1 MSTSARSDIFA
12 RLRHVANT
20 TQADNVER
28 ERASLGSAPPPALP
42 ATELCEAFLINLL
55 KNRGSAACAAGRENA
70 VRAVADHLY
79 QHHRQH
85 RLVAGNDPRLAAMPW
100 RDAGVLPRFGALESG
115 EQVALSFARLGI
127 AELGGVVTYTGRH
140 NPAVNNF
147 LPERHIVLL
156 DMADLVANTED
167 AWTRIHRDSETQG
180 RPRGINIIAGPS
192 STADIEGQLVYG
204 AHGPRHWHVILVGN
218 VPEGVLERAL
228 AFTGSAAPD

>member
-1 MSTSARSDIFA
+1 M
-12 RLRHVANT
+12 
-20 TQADNVER
+20 
-28 ERASLGSAPPPALP
+28 
-42 ATELCEAFLINLL
+42 
-55 KNRGSAACAAGRENA
+55 
-70 VRAVADHLY
+70 
-79 QHHRQH
+79 
-85 RLVAGNDPRLAAMPW
+85 
-100 RDAGVLPRFGALESG
+100 
-115 EQVALSFARLGI
+115 
-127 AELGGVVTYTGRH
+127 TYTGRH